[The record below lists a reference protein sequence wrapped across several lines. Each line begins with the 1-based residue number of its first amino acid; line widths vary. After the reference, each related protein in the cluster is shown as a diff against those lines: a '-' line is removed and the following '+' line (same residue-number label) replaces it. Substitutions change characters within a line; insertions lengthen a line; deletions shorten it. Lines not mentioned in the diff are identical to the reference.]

1 MKRSIRTGLS
11 FGLTS
16 GVITTLG
23 LIVGLDS
30 ATNSRLVVLGGIIT
44 IAIADA
50 LSDSLSMHVSQ
61 ESESKHSK
69 KEIWESTIATF
80 ITKLL
85 FALTFIIPV
94 LILSLRMAVITDIAW
109 GFLLLIILNYKIAKR
124 EGINPIKVISNHLTI
139 ALLVIIITYFLG
151 KGIAIAFG

>member
-124 EGINPIKVISNHLTI
+124 ERINPIKVISSHLTI

>member
-1 MKRSIRTGLS
+1 MKRSMRTGLS

-94 LILSLRMAVITDIAW
+94 LISSLRMAVITDIAW

-124 EGINPIKVISNHLTI
+124 ERINPIKVISSHLTI

>member
-94 LILSLRMAVITDIAW
+94 LISSLRMAVITDIAW

-124 EGINPIKVISNHLTI
+124 ERINPIKVISSHLTI

>member
-94 LILSLRMAVITDIAW
+94 LISSLRMAVITDIAW

-124 EGINPIKVISNHLTI
+124 ERINPIKVISSHLTI

-151 KGIAIAFG
+151 KGIAIVFG

>member
-124 EGINPIKVISNHLTI
+124 ERINPIKVISSHLTI

-151 KGIAIAFG
+151 KGIAIIFG

>member
-1 MKRSIRTGLS
+1 
-11 FGLTS
+11 
-16 GVITTLG
+16 LG

-124 EGINPIKVISNHLTI
+124 ERINPIKVISSHLTI

>member
-124 EGINPIKVISNHLTI
+124 ERINPIKVISSHLTI

-151 KGIAIAFG
+151 KGIAIVFG

>member
-61 ESESKHSK
+61 ESDSKHSK

-124 EGINPIKVISNHLTI
+124 ERINPIKVISSHLTI

-151 KGIAIAFG
+151 KGIAIVFG